1 MPTESHWFRVAN
13 PLTDHMP
20 RFLGLEDVARVMT
33 NDPLDGLDVSSLSI
47 LEQDELLV
55 AEKMP
60 LRPTSQNLRVG
71 LTILGM
77 TNGSLRLRNPNSPR
91 DGLSSTRW
99 WRRDNWR
106 GLNTSARLKRGQR
119 HCSYWAGQAPPKQ

>member
-91 DGLSSTRW
+91 
-99 WRRDNWR
+99 
-106 GLNTSARLKRGQR
+106 
-119 HCSYWAGQAPPKQ
+119 GQAPPKQ